1 MTVNMWSVPE
11 TKVVQEIERRLDD
24 GENADVLATVVDVEG
39 NAYRR
44 PGAKS
49 LSRSDGSGIGTITPG
64 CLEDEIHDASAS
76 VRESGRPELVKYDLM
91 EDEEDGWGLGVGC
104 NGIID
109 VLLEPLS
116 VTYQPVV
123 EAFTGGRSIAVCTV
137 LDSDNDHTLSPGDR
151 AYYHPDDDRLS
162 TPSGDTA
169 SAWPVDQ
176 LAGPANEFASR
187 GNASTLEVEHDGLTL
202 SIFVDGVAP
211 PEELVIF
218 GTGHDVTPVTEFGAK
233 TGFRVTVV
241 GFRGAVDLEDRF
253 PDADRTVTT
262 SAGRLADDINLGPG
276 THAVVMTH
284 NFLDDRLTVDALLDA
299 GVPYIGLMGP
309 HDRFERMLEAFES
322 EGRSIDREALETV
335 YTPVGL
341 DLGDGSPY
349 GIAHSIVAEV
359 IAVANDRKPR
369 HLRERDG
376 HIHERV
382 DLDPV
387 G

>member
-1 MTVNMWSVPE
+1 MTVNTWSVPE
-11 TKVVQEIERRLDD
+11 TELLQEIERRLDD
-24 GENADVLATVVDVEG
+24 GGDTDVLATIVRVEG

-49 LSRSDGSGIGTITPG
+49 LLGTDGSGVGSITPG
-64 CLEDEIHDASAS
+64 CLEDEIRAASDS
-76 VRESGRPELVKYDLM
+76 VRESGRPELVTYDLM
-91 EDEEDGWGLGVGC
+91 EDESDGWGLGVGC

-116 VTYQPVV
+116 VTYRPVV
-123 EAFTGGRSIAVCTV
+123 DAVTGGHSIAVCTV
-137 LDSDNDHTLSPGDR
+137 LDSDTAHTLSPGDR
-151 AYYHPDDDRLS
+151 AYYHPEEDRLS
-162 TPSGDTA
+162 TPADEPA
-169 SAWPVDQ
+169 SAWPADL
-176 LAGPANEFASR
+176 LAAPAGEFATR
-187 GNASTLEVEHDGLTL
+187 ENASALEVEHDGTTL
-202 SIFVDGVAP
+202 SVFVDGLAP
-211 PEELVIF
+211 PAELVVF
-218 GTGHDVTPVTEFGAK
+218 GTSHDVAPVTEFGAK

-262 SAGRLADDINLGPG
+262 SPARLGDDVDLGPR
-276 THAVVMTH
+276 TYAVVMTH
-284 NFLDDRLTVDALLDA
+284 NFLDDRLAVDALLDA

-309 HDRFERMLEAFES
+309 HDRFERMLEAFDAD
-322 EGRSIDREALETV
+322 GRSVDRDALEAV

-349 GIAHSIVAEV
+349 GIAHSIVAELL
-359 IAVANDRKPR
+359 AVANGRQPR
-369 HLRERDG
+369 HLRERGD

-382 DLDPV
+382 DHDPI